1 MIISS
6 LNKHYKSFIY
16 SNEFSSILKK
26 AITLYYLRN
35 KPKRFG
41 KLSRNMPDIT
51 EITLS
56 LQLKQLE
63 RDGLIS
69 QTVKGDKPPMQVSY
83 ALADKGQ
90 SLSPILMAL
99 SDWAKEIN
107 YSG

>member
-1 MIISS
+1 
-6 LNKHYKSFIY
+6 
-16 SNEFSSILKK
+16 
-26 AITLYYLRN
+26 
-35 KPKRFG
+35 
-41 KLSRNMPDIT
+41 MPDIT

-69 QTVKGDKPPMQVSY
+69 QTVKTVKGNKPPMQVSY

-99 SDWAKEIN
+99 SEWTKEIN